1 MNNISDN
8 NNKNMIQFILLI
20 IIGNAFKEIYQQPV
34 FVNTKFLSLPTAAK
48 FCTLMATQEINTFK
62 VREISIEH
70 ARNIRFMT
78 GKITIKIKTK
88 TKLMCMAI
96 PKYSFIGC

>member
-1 MNNISDN
+1 
-8 NNKNMIQFILLI
+8 
-20 IIGNAFKEIYQQPV
+20 
-34 FVNTKFLSLPTAAK
+34 
-48 FCTLMATQEINTFK
+48 MATQEINTFK

-78 GKITIKIKTK
+78 GKIKIKTK